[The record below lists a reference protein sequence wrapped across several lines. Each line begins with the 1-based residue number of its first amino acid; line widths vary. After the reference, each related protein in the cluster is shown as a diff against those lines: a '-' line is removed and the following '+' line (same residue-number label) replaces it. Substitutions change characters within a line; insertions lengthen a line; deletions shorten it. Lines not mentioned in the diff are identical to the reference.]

1 MTGRRSLLG
10 ELYVIGAL
18 VLFVVALLQAVRP

>member
-1 MTGRRSLLG
+1 MNRRSLLG

-18 VLFVVALLQAVRP
+18 WAFVSMLITATHP